1 MNGLF
6 RIQPARVTTQQ
17 EELAKLT
24 QDIASNRGQQ
34 YEEEFDEILF
44 ENPWTWENT
53 LKRLE
58 ADLAADAESTFWEER
73 ERDDKT

>member
-34 YEEEFDEILF
+34 HEEEFDEILF